1 MVAAAAAAAAVVVVH
16 GVVVVSVIHSCF
28 LMTPSIFAVFQ
39 HVCLLSPSILH
50 ITPTHRILLAFNH
63 PPLHFLQVRLRNDA
77 WTTKN
82 KHYGAFVDCMQAMTP
97 PDFTHH
103 APSCARQPSVPVK
116 HKSTPAHWSAHVE
129 FQVRA

>member
-1 MVAAAAAAAAVVVVH
+1 MVFAAAAAVVVGGVV
-16 GVVVVSVIHSCF
+16 GVVVVVVVVDSCF
-28 LMTPSIFAVFQ
+28 FKTLSIFAVIQ
-39 HVCLLSPSILH
+39 HVCLLSSSMFH
-50 ITPTHRILLAFNH
+50 IPPTTLFFL
-63 PPLHFLQVRLRNDA
+63 PLISRPFFLQVRLRNDA

-82 KHYGAFVDCMQAMTP
+82 EHYGKFVDCMQAMTP

-129 FQVRA
+129 FQVSA